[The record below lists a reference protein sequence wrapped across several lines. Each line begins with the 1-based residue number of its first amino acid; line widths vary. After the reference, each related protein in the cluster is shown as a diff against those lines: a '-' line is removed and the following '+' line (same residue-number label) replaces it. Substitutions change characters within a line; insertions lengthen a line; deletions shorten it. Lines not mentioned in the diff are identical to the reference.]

1 MTVTQSAGRPS
12 TELGAGQRFC
22 SRFQMNSPLNRTTIL
37 RVLMWKTRPAER
49 TDAWPDAGRYAG
61 RGEELADQAA
71 AVSATKPCLRSILIQ
86 RGAFLATL
94 SAS

>member
-1 MTVTQSAGRPS
+1 MAAGEYVS
-12 TELGAGQRFC
+12 VHSQADTENADLVRERVELSSNPAGEQKELA
-22 SRFQMNSPLNRTTIL
+22 QIY
-37 RVLMWKTRPAER
+37 V
-49 TDAWPDAGRYAG
+49 G
-61 RGEELADQAA
+61 RGLTHELADQVA

>member
-1 MTVTQSAGRPS
+1 MRWFA
-12 TELGAGQRFC
+12 
-22 SRFQMNSPLNRTTIL
+22 
-37 RVLMWKTRPAER
+37 LMWKTPPAER

-61 RGEELADQAA
+61 RGEELADQAV

-86 RGAFLATL
+86 RGAFLVTL

>member
-1 MTVTQSAGRPS
+1 MRILLATRFGPNLH
-12 TELGAGQRFC
+12 LGKAAL
-22 SRFQMNSPLNRTTIL
+22 SHAVAIS
-37 RVLMWKTRPAER
+37 LMWKTPRAER
-49 TDAWPDAGRYAG
+49 SNAWPDAGRYAG
-61 RGEELADQAA
+61 RSEELADQAA